1 MAGAPRIARAETA
14 VAGAAG
20 AASPQIEQRAAPVYG
35 ARLRHWDAETI
46 MTAPS
51 PAFDAL
57 IRETAALVEAALD
70 AFLPRRAGPLGRVVD
85 AMRHGALDGGKRLRP
100 FLVIAAADMF
110 DCPRPR
116 AVRAGCAVEMIH
128 CYSLIHDD
136 LPAMDD
142 SDLRRGRPSVHKA
155 FDDATAILAGDA
167 LLTQAFEILAGK
179 ETHPNAEVRCALAL
193 ELARASGRAGMV
205 GGQMI
210 DIYAEQK
217 AFDLAGIEE
226 LQRLKTGALI
236 RFSAIGGGIVG
247 EASEKDVAALAA
259 YAEDLGLAFQ
269 IVDDLLDAFGETQ
282 ALGKPVGQDADM
294 DKATFVKLL
303 GAEGARDKAKSLVSS
318 AKAHLARF
326 GERAEPLKGA
336 ADFVFGRKN

>member
-1 MAGAPRIARAETA
+1 MSEFESR
-14 VAGAAG
+14 
-20 AASPQIEQRAAPVYG
+20 
-35 ARLRHWDAETI
+35 
-46 MTAPS
+46 
-51 PAFDAL
+51 
-57 IRETAALVEAALD
+57 IRETAALVESALD
-70 AFLPRRAGPLGRVVD
+70 GFLPRRPGPLGRVVD

-110 DCPRPR
+110 DCPRQR
-116 AVRAGCAVEMIH
+116 SIRAGCAVEMIH

-167 LLTQAFEILAGK
+167 LLTQAFEILAEK
-179 ETHPNAEVRCALAL
+179 ETHPDAEIRSRLAV
-193 ELARASGRAGMV
+193 ELARASGKIGMV

-217 AFDLAGIEE
+217 TFDLDGIEE
-226 LQRLKTGALI
+226 LQRLKTGAII
-236 RFSAIGGGIVG
+236 RFSAMGGGIVG
-247 EASEKDVAALAA
+247 GASESEIAALTA

-269 IVDDLLDAFGETQ
+269 IVDDLLDAFGDAES
-282 ALGKPVGQDADM
+282 LGKPVGQDADM

-303 GAEGARDKAKSLVSS
+303 GAEGARAKAKDLV
-318 AKAHLARF
+318 ARCKAHLEPFGAR
-326 GERAEPLKGA
+326 ADALKGA
-336 ADFVFGRKN
+336 ADFVFMRKN

>member
-1 MAGAPRIARAETA
+1 MRDFET
-14 VAGAAG
+14 
-20 AASPQIEQRAAPVYG
+20 
-35 ARLRHWDAETI
+35 T
-46 MTAPS
+46 
-51 PAFDAL
+51 
-57 IRETAALVEAALD
+57 IRETAGLIETALD
-70 AFLPRRAGPLGRVVD
+70 GFLPRRTGPLGRVAD

-100 FLVIAAADMF
+100 FLLIAAADMF
-110 DCPRPR
+110 EAPR
-116 AVRAGCAVEMIH
+116 ARSVRAGCAIEMIH

-167 LLTQAFEILAGK
+167 LLTQAFEILTDPD
-179 ETHPNAEVRCALAL
+179 THPNAEVRCRLAL
-193 ELARASGRAGMV
+193 ELAKGAGKEGMV

-210 DIYAEQK
+210 DIYAEEK

-236 RFSAIGGGIVG
+236 RYSAMAGGVIG
-247 EASEKDVAALAA
+247 EAGAADVAALTS

-269 IVDDLLDAFGETQ
+269 IVDDLLDAFGDAE

-303 GAEGARDKAKSLVSS
+303 GAEGAREEARRLVAE
-318 AKAHLARF
+318 AKAHLDRF
-326 GERAEPLKGA
+326 GPRAAPLKGA
-336 ADFVFGRKN
+336 ADFVFRRKS

>member
-1 MAGAPRIARAETA
+1 MRELESLTFEG
-14 VAGAAG
+14 
-20 AASPQIEQRAAPVYG
+20 
-35 ARLRHWDAETI
+35 
-46 MTAPS
+46 
-51 PAFDAL
+51 L
-57 IRETAALVEAALD
+57 IRETAGLVEVALD
-70 AFLPRRAGPLGRVVD
+70 RFLPRREGPLGRVAD

-100 FLVIAAADMF
+100 FLLIAAADMF
-110 DCPRPR
+110 GAPRSR
-116 AVRAGCAVEMIH
+116 SVRAGCAIEMIH

-167 LLTQAFEILAGK
+167 LLTQAFEILA
-179 ETHPNAEVRCALAL
+179 EPQTHPNAEVRCRLVL
-193 ELARASGRAGMV
+193 ELAKGSGKEGMV

-217 AFDLAGIEE
+217 NFDLAGIEE

-236 RFSAIGGGIVG
+236 RYSAMAGGIIG
-247 EASEKDVAALAA
+247 EASDADVAALTA

-269 IVDDLLDAFGETQ
+269 IVDDLLDAFGEAE
-282 ALGKPVGQDADM
+282 ALGKPTGQDADM

-303 GAEGARDKAKSLVSS
+303 GADGARDSARRLVST
-318 AKAHLARF
+318 AKAHLDRF
-326 GERAEPLKGA
+326 GARAEPLKGA
-336 ADFVFGRKN
+336 ADFVFKRKN

>member
-1 MAGAPRIARAETA
+1 MSAFTSTIKQTAGLVETA
-14 VAGAAG
+14 
-20 AASPQIEQRAAPVYG
+20 
-35 ARLRHWDAETI
+35 
-46 MTAPS
+46 
-51 PAFDAL
+51 
-57 IRETAALVEAALD
+57 LD
-70 AFLPRRAGPLGRVVD
+70 QFLPTREGPLGRVVD

-110 DCPRPR
+110 DCPRDR
-116 AVRAGCAVEMIH
+116 SIRAGCAVEMIH

-167 LLTQAFEILAGK
+167 LLTQAFEILAEK
-179 ETHPNAEVRCALAL
+179 QTHPDAEIRCSLAI
-193 ELARASGRAGMV
+193 ELARASGKIGMV

-217 AFDLAGIEE
+217 EFDMEGVSQ

-236 RFSAIGGGIVG
+236 RFSAIAGGIVG
-247 EASEKDVAALAA
+247 GATDNEVEALAH
-259 YAEDLGLAFQ
+259 YSEDLGLAFQ
-269 IVDDLLDAFGETQ
+269 IVDDLLDIYSDPET
-282 ALGKPVGQDADM
+282 LGKPTGQDSDM

-303 GAEGARDKAKSLVSS
+303 GADGARDRAKELVES
-318 AKAHLARF
+318 AQAHLDPF
-326 GERAEPLKGA
+326 GEKAAPLKGA
-336 ADFVFGRKN
+336 AQYVFERKT

>member
-1 MAGAPRIARAETA
+1 MA
-14 VAGAAG
+14 
-20 AASPQIEQRAAPVYG
+20 
-35 ARLRHWDAETI
+35 D
-46 MTAPS
+46 
-51 PAFDAL
+51 FDIL
-57 IRETAALVEAALD
+57 IRETAALVESALD
-70 AFLPRRAGPLGRVVD
+70 DFLPPREGPLGRVVA

-100 FLVIAAADMF
+100 FLVIAASDMF
-110 DCPRPR
+110 DAPRPR
-116 AVRAGCAVEMIH
+116 AIRTGCAVEMIH

-155 FDDATAILAGDA
+155 YDDATAILAGDA
-167 LLTQAFEILAGK
+167 LLTQAFEILAEP

-193 ELARASGRAGMV
+193 ELARAAGREGMV

-217 AFDLAGIEE
+217 DFDLAGIEE

-247 EASEKDVAALAA
+247 EASKEEVTALAA

-269 IVDDLLDAFGETQ
+269 IVDDLLDAFGDAED
-282 ALGKPVGQDADM
+282 LGKPVGQDADM

-303 GAEGARDKAKSLVSS
+303 GAEGARAKAKDLIGS
-318 AKAHLARF
+318 AKARLDRF
-326 GERAEPLKGA
+326 GAAAEPLKGA
-336 ADFVFGRKN
+336 ADFVFKRKN

>member
-1 MAGAPRIARAETA
+1 
-14 VAGAAG
+14 
-20 AASPQIEQRAAPVYG
+20 
-35 ARLRHWDAETI
+35 
-46 MTAPS
+46 MTAS
-51 PAFDAL
+51 DAAFDSL
-57 IRETAALVEAALD
+57 IRETAALVERALD
-70 AFLPRRAGPLGRVVD
+70 GFLPEQGGPLGRVAG

-100 FLVIAAADMF
+100 FLLVAAADMF
-110 DCPRPR
+110 GVPR
-116 AVRAGCAVEMIH
+116 ARSVRAGCAVEMIH

-155 FDDATAILAGDA
+155 YDDATAILAGDA
-167 LLTQAFEILAGK
+167 LLTQAFEILAEK

-193 ELARASGRAGMV
+193 ELARASGKIGMV

-217 AFDLAGIEE
+217 NFDLAGIEE

-236 RFSAIGGGIVG
+236 RFSAMGGGIIG
-247 EASEKDVAALAA
+247 EASAAEVSALTD

-269 IVDDLLDAFGETQ
+269 IVDDLLDAFGDAED
-282 ALGKPVGQDADM
+282 LGKPVGQDADM

-303 GAEGARDKAKSLVSS
+303 GADGARDKAKELVAS
-318 AKAHLARF
+318 AKAHLDRF
-326 GERAEPLKGA
+326 GSRAEPLKGA
-336 ADFVFGRKN
+336 ADFVFRRKN